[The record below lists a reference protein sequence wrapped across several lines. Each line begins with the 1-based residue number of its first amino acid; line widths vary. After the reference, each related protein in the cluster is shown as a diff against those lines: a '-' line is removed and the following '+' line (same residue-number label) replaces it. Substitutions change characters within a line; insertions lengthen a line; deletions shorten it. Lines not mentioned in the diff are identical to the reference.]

1 MAEDTLNWWICRRAK
16 QEKYGRQWYVKTCR
30 QITRATM
37 TWERR
42 NRTRWSANSEI
53 GQDPCRPP
61 AREDGHRSNRK
72 TRQNRKKICCGYK
85 DGEDNEKIAKC
96 LQHQGENRYLV
107 LAKPRHQRT
116 KSANECDERHYIS
129 TIKFHFAEMQY
140 AYYYYWQDDTTNMHD
155 QIPNYVVCKQ
165 TYYQK
170 QIILAIRF
178 FIPLWQIQSTA
189 YINFKIL
196 KFGRHNAIR

>member
-72 TRQNRKKICCGYK
+72 TRQNQKHICCGYK

-107 LAKPRHQRT
+107 LAKPRRQRT
-116 KSANECDERHYIS
+116 KSANECDERHYV
-129 TIKFHFAEMQY
+129 Y
-140 AYYYYWQDDTTNMHD
+140 D
-155 QIPNYVVCKQ
+155 QVP
-165 TYYQK
+165 
-170 QIILAIRF
+170 F
-178 FIPLWQIQSTA
+178 FWW
-189 YINFKIL
+189 
-196 KFGRHNAIR
+196 NAIRTSLSLLWLARQYNQYARPNSQLRSMQEDILSKTNYGSHTIFYSTMKNSIDCLQ